1 MIFLNTI
8 GFCVLCVGIITYSIF
23 LKDAWKK
30 RKLSDYLFCCFAII
44 FMSAMTIHNP
54 IFPWSAFHNTNI
66 NISTT
71 YYLEAEPLA
80 YNYEANLTYFTSAEG
95 QFKAEGIYPENTYLL
110 TMDSNGTSDKK
121 DDTVLVVWEPSEG
134 EIG

>member
-1 MIFLNTI
+1 MFFIIVGVLLAVLGTWAGIYSNCFRHFLCGMCLTSI
-8 GFCVLCVGIITYSIF
+8 SALIAFYGCFIIS
-23 LKDAWKK
+23 
-30 RKLSDYLFCCFAII
+30 
-44 FMSAMTIHNP
+44 NP
-54 IFPWSAFHNTNI
+54 V
-66 NISTT
+66 TT

-110 TMDSNGTSDKK
+110 TMDNNGTSDKK
-121 DDTVLVVWEPSEG
+121 DDTVLVIWEPSEG

>member
-8 GFCVLCVGIITYSIF
+8 GFCVLCVGIITYSIL
-23 LKDAWKK
+23 LKDAWKEH
-30 RKLSDYLFCCFAII
+30 KLSGYLFCCFAII
-44 FMSAMTIHNP
+44 FMSAMAIHSP
-54 IFPWSAFHNTNI
+54 IFPWSAFHNTNT

-110 TMDSNGTSDKK
+110 TKDNNGTSDKK
-121 DDTVLVVWEPSEG
+121 DDTVLVVWEPSKG
-134 EIG
+134 EVG